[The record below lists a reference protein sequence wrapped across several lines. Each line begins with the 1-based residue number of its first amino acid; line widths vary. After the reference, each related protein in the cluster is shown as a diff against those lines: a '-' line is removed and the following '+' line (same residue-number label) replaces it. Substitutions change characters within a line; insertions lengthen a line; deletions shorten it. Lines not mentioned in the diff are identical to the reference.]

1 MSSAARWDTRIA
13 RARALAAEH
22 APAREALGFYAAL
35 AEYQQALAAGSEPSA
50 GLPIDSI
57 LDAVTGFLRWLERAA
72 PPRLA
77 ESAAALRDLDRETW
91 RGALERFLE
100 PGKDDRDAD
109 PTVAFVLEALVQPF
123 AEQLAEPRHS
133 APPSDTFPS
142 RCPACGDLPL
152 VGVLREEGHGA
163 RRALA
168 CARCLGEWDYLRV
181 VCPWCGERA
190 FDALPVFTAEQFD
203 HVRIEACDR
212 CRRYLKTIDLTKNGL
227 AVPPVDDIA
236 TVSLDL
242 WAREQGYVRVR
253 ENLLGL

>member
-1 MSSAARWDTRIA
+1 MSSAARWDARIA

-35 AEYQQALAAGSEPSA
+35 AEYQKTLADPAPSA
-50 GLPIDSI
+50 GPPVDAI
-57 LDAVTGFLRWLERAA
+57 LDAIADFLRWLERAA
-72 PPRLA
+72 PPRLS
-77 ESAAALRDLDRETW
+77 ESAAALGDLDRAAW
-91 RGALERFLE
+91 RAALDRVLE
-100 PGKDDRDAD
+100 SPEDGRDPD
-109 PTVAFVLEALVQPF
+109 PAVAFVLEALIQPF
-123 AEQLAEPRHS
+123 AEQLAEPRRGE
-133 APPSDTFPS
+133 PPPDVSPA
-142 RCPACGDLPL
+142 RCRACGELPL

-163 RRALA
+163 RRTLA
-168 CARCLGEWDYLRV
+168 CARCLSEWDYLRV

-190 FDALPVFTAEQFD
+190 FAALPVFTAEQFD

-236 TVSLDL
+236 TVALDL

-253 ENLLGL
+253 ANLLGL

>member
-1 MSSAARWDTRIA
+1 MSSAARWDARIA

-22 APAREALGFYAAL
+22 APAREALSFYAAL
-35 AEYQQALAAGSEPSA
+35 AEYQKTLAANSAPPA
-50 GLPIDSI
+50 GLPLDSI
-57 LDAVTGFLRWLERAA
+57 LDAVGGFLRWLECAA

-77 ESAAALRDLDRETW
+77 ASAAALRELDRAAW
-91 RGALERFLE
+91 REALDRYLE
-100 PGKDDRDAD
+100 PGADSGDAD
-109 PTVAFVLEALVQPF
+109 PTAAFVVEALIQPF
-123 AEQLAEPRHS
+123 AEQLEEPRRN
-133 APPSDTFPS
+133 APPSDESPA

-163 RRALA
+163 RRTLA
-168 CARCLGEWDYLRV
+168 CARCLSEWDYLRV
-181 VCPWCGERA
+181 VCPWCGERS
-190 FDALPVFTAEQFD
+190 FDALPVFTAEQVD

-236 TVSLDL
+236 TVALDL

-253 ENLLGL
+253 ANLLAL